1 MSSFTVWPLFFLIIQ
16 LSFSFSLAQG
26 NETDIFSLLAFKHQI
41 TDDPLGKLSSWNES
55 THFCEWS
62 GVTCGKKHQ
71 RVVQLDLQSCKLSGS
86 LSPHVGNMSFL
97 RTLNLENNSFGQ
109 NIPQELGSLFR
120 LQTLVLTN
128 NSFSGEI
135 PANISRCSN
144 LLSLELEGN
153 NLTGKLPAEF
163 GSLSKLKA
171 FYFPRNNLF
180 GEIPPAYGNLSH
192 IEEIEGG
199 QNNLQGDIPKSIGK
213 LKRLKHFSF
222 GTNNLSGTI
231 PTSICN
237 LSSLTHFSVPA
248 NQLHGSLPRDLGLTL
263 PNLEI
268 FRIHTCQFSGLIPVT
283 ISNVSNLSLLD
294 LGLNSFTGQ
303 VPTLAGLHNLRLL
316 ALDFNDLGNGEN
328 NDLNFLYP
336 LANNTSLEMIG
347 LNYNYLGGAL
357 PEIVSNFSS
366 KLRFMTFGNNQISG
380 SIPNEIGNLISLQ
393 GFGFESNKL
402 TGIIP
407 TSIGKLQNLGALALS
422 GNKIAGNIP
431 SSLGNSTALVLLY
444 LDKNNLQGSIPSSLG
459 NCQDLL
465 SLDLS
470 QNNFSGPIPP
480 EVIGIPSL
488 SVSLDLSQNQLI
500 GPLPSEV
507 GMLVNLGYLDVSH
520 NSLSG
525 EIPGSLGSCV
535 VLENLLLE
543 GNLFKGSIPKSM
555 SSLRALKYL
564 NISYN
569 NLTGQIPRFLAD
581 FRFLQH
587 LDLSFNHLEGE
598 MPTQGIFGNASAVS
612 VLGNNKLC
620 GGISLFN
627 LSRCMLKESK
637 KPKTSTKLMLLI
649 AIPCGCLGVF
659 CVIACLLVCC
669 FRKTVDKSASEAS
682 WDISLRRITYGE
694 LFQATDRFSSSNII
708 GAGSFG
714 SVYRGILASDGAVV
728 AVKVF
733 NLPCK
738 GASKSFM
745 TECAALINI
754 KHRNLVKVLGVC
766 AGVDFEGNDFKALVY
781 EFMVNGSLEEW
792 LHPVHVSNEACE
804 ARNLNLIQ
812 RLSISIDVAAAL
824 DYLHHGC
831 QVPIVHCDLKPSNV
845 LLDGDM
851 ISHVGDFGLA
861 RFRPEASHQSSSN
874 QSSSVGIKG
883 TIGYAAPGNI
893 RIISHYLVDCNS
905 SFLVPFLRS
914 HIDIWHMIT
923 FIPAKFHKQSLIF
936 ATMNMIAEYG
946 MERKVSTYG
955 DVYSYGILLLEMFT
969 GKRPTHGMFNDE
981 LNLHTYAAMSLPDR
995 VVDVVDPILLRE
1007 VEETSSDAPR
1017 RKQDARAHKNFQCLT
1032 SIINVGVACS
1042 ADLPKER
1049 MAMST
1054 VVSELHRIR
1063 DIFLGG
1069 RRHRHHEIVVLPEGT
1084 VDTLC

>member
-1 MSSFTVWPLFFLIIQ
+1 MEVTGMSSFTVWPLFFLIIQ

-62 GVTCGKKHQ
+62 GVTCGKKHK

-120 LQTLVLTN
+120 LQALVLTN

-192 IEEIEGG
+192 IEEIQGG
-199 QNNLQGDIPKSIGK
+199 QNNLRGDIPKSIGK
-213 LKRLKHFSF
+213 LERLKHFPF

-231 PTSICN
+231 PTSIYN

-294 LGLNSFTGQ
+294 VGLNSFTGQ
-303 VPTLAGLHNLRLL
+303 VPPLAGLHNLRLL

-649 AIPCGCLGVF
+649 AIPCGFLGVF

-682 WDISLRRITYGE
+682 WDISLRRITYGA

-851 ISHVGDFGLA
+851 ISHVGDFGLT
-861 RFRPEASHQSSSN
+861 RFSPEASHQSSSN

-883 TIGYAAPGNI
+883 TIGYAAP
-893 RIISHYLVDCNS
+893 
-905 SFLVPFLRS
+905 
-914 HIDIWHMIT
+914 
-923 FIPAKFHKQSLIF
+923 
-936 ATMNMIAEYG
+936 EYG

-1017 RKQDARAHKNFQCLT
+1017 RKQDARAHKDFQCLT

-1042 ADLPKER
+1042 ADLPEER

-1054 VVSELHRIR
+1054 VVAELHRIR